1 MECSICCEK
10 FNKSVNAPIK
20 CPNSCEFDACKS
32 CVRTYLLGTTNDPHC
47 MNCKVQWSEK
57 FLVDSLN
64 RSFVDNEY
72 KKHRKA
78 LLVDREISRTPDLM
92 PLVEREKEI
101 EAKEKE
107 LLVVTKEY
115 DALYNQLLSVR
126 GVMNQLRADIHN
138 LRNGDISQ
146 DERKKFVMPCPA
158 DGCNGFLST
167 QYKCGL
173 CERYSCPECMEVKGF
188 DKDSP
193 HQCKPC
199 DVESVKAIKK
209 ETKGCPKCGVRIFKI
224 EGCDQMWC
232 TECKV
237 AFSWNTGKIVV
248 TGNIHNPHYY
258 QYLRETGQ
266 TGQAPRNPGDVVCG
280 GIVPYNAF
288 NRTIVTLKGGSG
300 IQSIEDWCSHYLPK
314 QSKYDPEKCTIL
326 TYFDKYNLLNMN
338 DFDKHVSS
346 LHRVVNHITT
356 VDLPRLRQAVRDNTN
371 FDKHTLQYLLSKKSK
386 DELAQSIFR
395 TDVQRKKHNDILQIY
410 EVLGA
415 TGTEQINNCYNQYID
430 RTKRESRDI
439 KALNFIVNMIE
450 VLENYSRLIDYC
462 NDQLGL
468 ISYTYKTTVTIITVN
483 FEFQFQSKKYLL
495 EHVNKINAKI
505 DAKSDKKKGKEK
517 MKSYEE
523 EHDHDYSDD
532 DYEKPLDKDTKKPGC
547 SYM

>member
-10 FNKSVNAPIK
+10 FNKSLNAMVK
-20 CPNSCEFDACKS
+20 CPNSECGFDVCKS

-57 FLVDSLN
+57 FLVDNLN
-64 RSFVDNEY
+64 RSFVDNDY
-72 KKHRKA
+72 KKHRKT

-92 PLVEREKEI
+92 HLVEREKEI
-101 EAKEKE
+101 DAKEKE
-107 LLVVTKEY
+107 LLVVAKEY
-115 DALYNQLLSVR
+115 DTLYNQLLSVR
-126 GVMNQLRADIHN
+126 TVMNGIRADIHN
-138 LRNGDISQ
+138 LRNGDISK

-173 CERYSCPECMEVKGF
+173 CERYCCPECMEVKGF
-188 DKDSP
+188 EKDSP
-193 HQCKPC
+193 HECKPC

-209 ETKGCPKCGVRIFKI
+209 DTKGCPKCGVRIFKI

-280 GIVPYNAF
+280 GIIPYASL
-288 NRTIVTLKGGSG
+288 NRAIVTLKGGAA
-300 IQSIEDWCSHYLPK
+300 ILNIEDWCSSYLPK
-314 QSKYDPEKCTIL
+314 QSKYDPEKCKIL
-326 TYFDKYNLLNMN
+326 TYFDEHKLLNMN
-338 DFDKHVSS
+338 DFDTHVSS
-346 LHRVVNHITT
+346 LHRVVNHITA
-356 VDLPRLRQAVRDNTN
+356 VDLLRLRQAVRDNTN
-371 FDKHTLQYLLSKKSK
+371 FDKHTVQYLLSKKTK
-386 DELAQSIFR
+386 DELAQVIFR

-410 EVLGA
+410 ELLSASGI
-415 TGTEQINNCYNQYID
+415 EQINNCYNQYVD

-439 KALNFIVNMIE
+439 KALDFIINLIDT
-450 VLENYSRLIDYC
+450 LENYSRLIDYC

-468 ISYTYKTTVTIITVN
+468 ISYTYKTSVNIIVGK
-483 FEFQFQSKKYLL
+483 FEFKINSKKYLL
-495 EHVNKINAKI
+495 EHVNKINAKL
-505 DAKSDKKKGKEK
+505 DAKSHANSDKKKGKQKMEITEEK
-517 MKSYEE
+517 Q
-523 EHDHDYSDD
+523 SDD
-532 DYEKPLDKDTKKPGC
+532 KKIVKAGC